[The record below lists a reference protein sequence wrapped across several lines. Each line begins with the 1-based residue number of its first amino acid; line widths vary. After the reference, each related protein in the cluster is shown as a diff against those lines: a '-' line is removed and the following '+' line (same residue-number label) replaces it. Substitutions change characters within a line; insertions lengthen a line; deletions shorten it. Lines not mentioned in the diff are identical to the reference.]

1 MPHRCDTSRKSE
13 IADAILRIAGREGI
27 SALTMER
34 LARELDLT
42 SGALFRHFP
51 SRTSMLNEAASLAVT
66 RLEATFPPES
76 LPPLDRLRHFLVARS
91 RLADDHAGIPQLVL
105 SEQFGKA
112 LPPKGARA
120 VRDAVLRTR
129 DFVVAALRDA
139 SARGEVRQDI
149 PAEELAFAVIGTVFA
164 RSLFGAYDG
173 GDRPPQKLHS
183 RWNGLM
189 RLLGA
194 PAHAASGRGR
204 SRGARSVRSVGLSDK
219 GAKP

>member
-1 MPHRCDTSRKSE
+1 MPRRPDSGRKSE

-27 SALTMER
+27 AALTMER
-34 LARELDLT
+34 LARELGLT

-66 RLEATFPPES
+66 RLEATFPPAA
-76 LPPLDRLRHFLVARS
+76 LPPLDRLRQFVAARS
-91 RLADDHAGIPQLVL
+91 RLAAEHAGIPQLVL

-112 LPPKGARA
+112 LPAKGARA

-139 SARGEVRQDI
+139 SARGEVRRDI
-149 PAEELAFAVIGTVFA
+149 PAEELALAVIGTVFA
-164 RSLFGAYDG
+164 RSLFAAFDGADE
-173 GDRPPQKLHS
+173 RPQRLES
-183 RWNGLM
+183 SWNCMM

-194 PAHAASGRGR
+194 PSLPPLDGGR
-204 SRGARSVRSVGLSDK
+204 SRGARALDPSLK
-219 GAKP
+219 GARP